1 MGIIAQAYKDYRA
14 GDTSAKH
21 FLESCEIGRR
31 VLEMEGKIYGESLP
45 TRKHYKA

>member
-14 GDTSAKH
+14 GDMQAKH
-21 FLESCEIGRR
+21 FLESCETGRKI
-31 VLEMEGKIYGESLP
+31 LEMEVKIYGESLP